1 MISLLKDLLAHHAWA
16 DAVFI
21 RSWEAS
27 GMDDGELRQR
37 LAHAVQVQEAFLAVL
52 KGTAPAEPDA
62 AVPGLA
68 DLKQRCRDNHEA
80 FAALARTLDEASLLG
95 TVRIPWFPE
104 PPCIVTVAEALTQV
118 CMHSQ
123 HHRGQNITRLKALGA
138 QTRNVDYIIWLWK
151 QKPGPRWD

>member
-62 AVPGLA
+62 AAQGPGGQDPQCGLHHLA
-68 DLKQRCRDNHEA
+68 LE
-80 FAALARTLDEASLLG
+80 
-95 TVRIPWFPE
+95 
-104 PPCIVTVAEALTQV
+104 AEA
-118 CMHSQ
+118 
-123 HHRGQNITRLKALGA
+123 GAPLGGLI
-138 QTRNVDYIIWLWK
+138 RS
-151 QKPGPRWD
+151 GRW